1 MVTSNLRVAK
11 KLRKELGRRRMKFV
25 HVTSVDTIP
34 AYITVVISTRSECK
48 SISSSQVLIKE
59 DFRSITSLVDRAY
72 ELSVGKNRCKV
83 ATVSIDPGKRV
94 GVAFLCDD
102 LLTRTEVFY
111 AKQDVVKE
119 AELFLKSH
127 QCRNSRVI
135 VGAGAPEHRDEL
147 LRHIRNIS
155 VPNLKIYLVDENSSR
170 ENVYISPNLS
180 KDESS
185 AVSISSRRGHQ
196 V

>member
-1 MVTSNLRVAK
+1 
-11 KLRKELGRRRMKFV
+11 MKFI
-25 HVTSVDTIP
+25 HVTSEDAIP

-48 SISSSQVLIKE
+48 SISSSQVLIKD
-59 DFRSITSLVDRAY
+59 DFHSITSLVDRAY
-72 ELSVGKNRCKV
+72 ELSVGKNRCNV
-83 ATVSIDPGKRV
+83 ATVSIDPGKRI

-102 LLTRTEVFY
+102 LLSRTEVFY

-127 QCRNSRVI
+127 QCKDSRVI
-135 VGAGAPEHRDEL
+135 VGTGAPEHRDEL
-147 LRHIRNIS
+147 LRYIRDIS
-155 VPNLKIYLVDENSSR
+155 IPNLKIYLVDENSSCG
-170 ENVYISPNLS
+170 NIYISSNLS

-185 AVSISSRRGHQ
+185 AVLISSRRGHR